1 MKNKNKVVNGRQ
13 KDKTTK
19 SIEQTG
25 KASTGIHAGG
35 EGNPKPNKTVDEY
48 TNISDEPVS
57 GATQA

>member
-1 MKNKNKVVNGRQ
+1 MKNKNKVPAGKKQDQ
-13 KDKTTK
+13 KIKT
-19 SIEQTG
+19 IEHRS

-48 TNISDEPVS
+48 TNITDEPVS